1 MNKTPWIQQEEKK
14 TKVLH
19 CLAELDQIEG
29 VLGEDNGSGWAA
41 DRVRIV
47 KQELEA
53 LLGRVEMARLKGNRQ
68 QPAQYKCPERK
79 NSKNELSP
87 PDTLQI

>member
-1 MNKTPWIQQEEKK
+1 MNKTPLIRLEEKK

-53 LLGRVEMARLKGNRQ
+53 LLGRVEMARLEVIDSNQRSTNARKGRT
-68 QPAQYKCPERK
+68 PK
-79 NSKNELSP
+79 
-87 PDTLQI
+87 